1 MVSIFWSSY
10 HSYNSKHKWGTFVPI
25 THELCSFKSYV
36 MQFWFIHDF
45 LRIAEK
51 TFYYFLELLY
61 WMLLVFSMY
70 YKAKHKVWFALN
82 SSRSILKK
90 HHVLLKN
97 TCAYKQT
104 LKIKKITQQNETH
117 LTFSVNLSSQ
127 YNNTQNRNR
136 CTYISDANR
145 HGLIGFCLLNT
156 T

>member
-1 MVSIFWSSY
+1 MAWI
-10 HSYNSKHKWGTFVPI
+10 
-25 THELCSFKSYV
+25 CSFLQSQCVKSYV

-51 TFYYFLELLY
+51 TFYYFLELVY
-61 WMLLVFSMY
+61 WMFLFSMY
-70 YKAKHKVWFALN
+70 YKANNKVWFGLN
-82 SSRSILKK
+82 SSRSISKK

-136 CTYISDANR
+136 CTYISDANK